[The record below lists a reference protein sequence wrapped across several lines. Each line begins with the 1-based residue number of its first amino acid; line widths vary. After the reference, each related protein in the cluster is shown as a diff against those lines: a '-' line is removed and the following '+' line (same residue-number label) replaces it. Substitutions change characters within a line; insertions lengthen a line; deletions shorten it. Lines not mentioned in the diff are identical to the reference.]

1 MGLGWVVSS
10 KLQRGDGFEEV
21 KPSPERITA
30 ENPSKELVVGDK
42 R

>member
-10 KLQRGDGFEEV
+10 KLQRGVVFEGG
-21 KPSPERITA
+21 KPSLVRVTA
-30 ENPSKELVVGDK
+30 ENPSKELVVSDE